1 MFTIDN
7 FKVELI
13 NKEDVKNY
21 IKRHGRFAS
30 VCYGTDEKY
39 SENVGESCLQSGHLS
54 GSRHL
59 YFEFKITGV
68 PRSLID
74 QLVRQEQGVNKNVQS
89 FRYVDKS
96 DVNIYIAP
104 EIINNR
110 YLKDVISDVEGAIL
124 HAYDL
129 ITDEL
134 KKQGYSNEQANQTAR
149 TIIPIG
155 QESALN
161 IAFNIEGLMR
171 LANVR
176 LCNRAEYPIR
186 TLSKMMIDEVLKVE
200 PRYKPYLVPQCVKY
214 NHCPEGKHSCGEFK
228 DIIKEYKGL

>member
-21 IKRHGRFAS
+21 INRHGRFAS
-30 VCYGTDEKY
+30 VCYDTNEKY
-39 SENVGESCLQSGHLS
+39 ADKVGESCLKSGHLS

-89 FRYVDKS
+89 FRYVNKEN
-96 DVNIYIAP
+96 VNIYVAP
-104 EIINNR
+104 EI
-110 YLKDVISDVEGAIL
+110 KDNEMVVSRIEFIEKVIKTNYS
-124 HAYDL
+124 L
-129 ITDEL
+129 IVDDL
-134 KKQGYSNEQANQTAR
+134 KKQGYTNEQSNEIAR
-149 TIIPIG
+149 TVIPIG

-171 LANVR
+171 LTNVR
-176 LCNRAEYPIR
+176 LCKRAEYPIR
-186 TLSKMMIDEVLKVE
+186 TLTKMMIDEVLKVE
-200 PRYKPYLVPQCVKY
+200 PRYKQYLVPQCIKY
-214 NHCPEGKHSCGEFK
+214 GHCPEGKHGCGKFK
-228 DIIKEYKGL
+228 EIVEEYK

>member
-1 MFTIDN
+1 MFTTDN

-21 IKRHGRFAS
+21 INRHGRFAS
-30 VCYGTDEKY
+30 VCYDTNEKY
-39 SENVGESCLQSGHLS
+39 ADKIGESCLKSGHLS

-89 FRYVDKS
+89 FRYVNKEN
-96 DVNIYIAP
+96 VNIYVAP
-104 EIINNR
+104 EIKDNQMVINR
-110 YLKDVISDVEGAIL
+110 IEFIEKVIKTNYS
-124 HAYDL
+124 L
-129 ITDEL
+129 IVDDL
-134 KKQGYSNEQANQTAR
+134 KKQGYTNEQANEIAR
-149 TIIPIG
+149 TVIPIG

-176 LCNRAEYPIR
+176 LCKRAEYPIR
-186 TLSKMMIDEVLKVE
+186 TLTKMMIEEVLKVE
-200 PRYKPYLVPQCVKY
+200 PRYKDYLVPQCTKLGY
-214 NHCPEGKHSCGEFK
+214 CPEGKHTCGKFK
-228 DIIKEYKGL
+228 EE

>member
-1 MFTIDN
+1 MFTTDN

-21 IKRHGRFAS
+21 INRHGRFAS
-30 VCYGTDEKY
+30 VCYDTNEKY
-39 SENVGESCLQSGHLS
+39 ADKIGESCLKSGHLS

-89 FRYVDKS
+89 FRYVNKEN
-96 DVNIYIAP
+96 VNIYVAP
-104 EIINNR
+104 EIKDNQMVINR
-110 YLKDVISDVEGAIL
+110 IEFIEKVIKTNYS
-124 HAYDL
+124 L
-129 ITDEL
+129 IVDDL
-134 KKQGYSNEQANQTAR
+134 KKQGYTNEQANEIAR
-149 TIIPIG
+149 TVIPIG

-176 LCNRAEYPIR
+176 LCKRAEYPIR
-186 TLSKMMIDEVLKVE
+186 TLTKMMIGEVLKVE
-200 PRYKPYLVPQCVKY
+200 PRYKEYLVPQCMKLGY
-214 NHCPEGKHSCGEFK
+214 CPEGKHTCGKFK
-228 DIIKEYKGL
+228 EE

>member
-1 MFTIDN
+1 MFTVDD

-13 NKEDVKNY
+13 NKDDIKNY
-21 IKRHGRFAS
+21 INRHGRFAS

-39 SENVGESCLQSGHLS
+39 SDKVGENCLKSGHLS

-89 FRYVDKS
+89 FRYVNKEN
-96 DVNIYIAP
+96 VNVYVAP
-104 EIINNR
+104 EIKDNAKITHMISTVENTVKVNY
-110 YLKDVISDVEGAIL
+110 YLIVN
-124 HAYDL
+124 
-129 ITDEL
+129 EL
-134 KKQGYSNEQANQTAR
+134 KKQGYTNEQANEIAR
-149 TIIPIG
+149 TVIPIG

-176 LCNRAEYPIR
+176 LCKRAEYPIR
-186 TLSKMMIDEVLKVE
+186 TLTNMMIGEVLKVE
-200 PRYKPYLVPQCVKY
+200 PRYKEYLVPQCIKLGY
-214 NHCPEGKHSCGEFK
+214 CPEGKHGCGNMINK
-228 DIIKEYKGL
+228 

>member
-1 MFTIDN
+1 MFTTDN

-21 IKRHGRFAS
+21 INRHGRFAS
-30 VCYGTDEKY
+30 VCYDTNEKY
-39 SENVGESCLQSGHLS
+39 ADKIGESCLKSGHLS

-89 FRYVDKS
+89 FRYVNKEN
-96 DVNIYIAP
+96 VNIYEAP
-104 EIINNR
+104 EIKANQMVINR
-110 YLKDVISDVEGAIL
+110 IEFIEKVIKTNYS
-124 HAYDL
+124 L
-129 ITDEL
+129 IVDDL
-134 KKQGYSNEQANQTAR
+134 KKQGYTNEQANEIAR
-149 TIIPIG
+149 TVIPIG

-176 LCNRAEYPIR
+176 LCKRAEYPIR
-186 TLSKMMIDEVLKVE
+186 TLTKMMIEEVLKVE
-200 PRYKPYLVPQCVKY
+200 PRYKDYLVPQCTKLGY
-214 NHCPEGKHSCGEFK
+214 CPEGKHTCGKFK
-228 DIIKEYKGL
+228 EE

>member
-1 MFTIDN
+1 MFTTDN
-7 FKVELI
+7 FKIELV
-13 NKEDVKNY
+13 NKEDIKNY

-30 VCYGTDEKY
+30 VCYDTDEKY
-39 SENVGESCLQSGHLS
+39 SESVGESCLQSGHLS

-74 QLVRQEQGVNKNVQS
+74 QLIRQEQGVNKNVQS

-96 DVNIYIAP
+96 NVNIYVAP
-104 EIINNR
+104 EI
-110 YLKDVISDVEGAIL
+110 KDDEKIISIL
-124 HAYDL
+124 SNFEKEISNTYNL
-129 ITDEL
+129 ITKEL
-134 KKQGYSNEQANQTAR
+134 KEQGYTNEQANQTAR

-186 TLSKMMIDEVLKVE
+186 TLSKMMIDEVLKIE
-200 PRYKPYLVPQCVKY
+200 PRYKKYLVPQCVKY
-214 NHCPEGKHSCGEFK
+214 NYCPEGKHSCGKFK
-228 DIIKEYKGL
+228 EIIKKYKE